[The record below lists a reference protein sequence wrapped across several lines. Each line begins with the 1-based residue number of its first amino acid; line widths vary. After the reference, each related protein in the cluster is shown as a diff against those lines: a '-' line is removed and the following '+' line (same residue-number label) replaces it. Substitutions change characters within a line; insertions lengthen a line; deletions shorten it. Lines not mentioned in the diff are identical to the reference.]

1 MRPKPRGTPATAT
14 FGPTLTGPPVP
25 WPLRVI
31 VRAALRVRAMLRGK
45 R

>member
-14 FGPTLTGPPVP
+14 FGPTFTGPPLP

-31 VRAALRVRAMLRGK
+31 VRAALRVRVLRGK